1 MISTVVDIF
10 FIAGIYI
17 RSICV
22 DMFRQ
27 LLLLIAIE
35 TSIVYSHSW
44 VECTDCNPP
53 SFDPESLGNF
63 DRARCSGY
71 SRGFVRQFSA
81 GFGVDTGYNH
91 EQPECSQT
99 QYIESDYSTEIPMAI
114 YRPGQVIYISHPA
127 KNHVADVCTNQFIP
141 STSFE
146 LLMSSQP
153 GIDSYDISVP
163 MVGGEH
169 VNGNIDK
176 LGYQRCYHFCEDPD
190 KSHCITAWTIP
201 ENAATGLHSFHWKWQ
216 FNVGQF
222 YSNCFDAYI
231 RADADTGASL
241 NESTG
246 ADVDIT
252 FPPTNAPTPVS
263 TLLMQT
269 PAPSM
274 PATSTPVSTLIT
286 QTPVPST
293 PIPSIPSIISSSS
306 PSLTS
311 PLAQLRSYVIN
322 ISAVINVTIHELTSS
337 L

>member
-44 VECTDCNPP
+44 VECTDYNPP

-246 ADVDIT
+246 AGVDIT

-274 PATSTPVSTLIT
+274 PAPSTPVSTLIT

-311 PLAQLRSYVIN
+311 PLARLRSYVIN